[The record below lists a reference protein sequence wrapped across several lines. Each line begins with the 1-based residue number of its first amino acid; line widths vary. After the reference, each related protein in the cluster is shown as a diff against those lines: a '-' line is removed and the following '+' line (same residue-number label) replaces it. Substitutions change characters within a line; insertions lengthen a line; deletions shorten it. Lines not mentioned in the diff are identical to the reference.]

1 MVGWNKYWR
10 YIVFSSKENIVVTFY
25 LSFHNKSSAKD
36 AQSFSY
42 LIQYEDNVIFMLK
55 HESSNLN
62 YPWVIQ
68 MNDSYIDE
76 W

>member
-1 MVGWNKYWR
+1 MFN
-10 YIVFSSKENIVVTFY
+10 SKENIVVAFG
-25 LSFHNKSSAKD
+25 LPFHNKSSAKD

-76 W
+76 